1 MSELKKDQLG
11 NRAPCLDRLQKEALK
26 CLEGFPSKVTDMN
39 NIIEIYSPTSIKS
52 GTTDV
57 ATINK
62 FPEPTSISSTVGEYD
77 ITSSPD
83 VQVKLG
89 KSHFD
94 LASLTSYYSMTT
106 AHNERNGRSGRHGIN
121 KRRYYRIRRGGLGSS
136 TSRRHPAAL
145 GQLITF
151 IANKFA
157 ICTRNI
163 VITPSWYLME
173 RIIAIFFR
181 RRELKNVQ
189 CGPCADWSSSL
200 SACVT
205 SIKEDNT
212 IVGNFVSAMR
222 PVAVQLITDTTI

>member
-83 VQVKLG
+83 VQ
-89 KSHFD
+89 
-94 LASLTSYYSMTT
+94 ASLTSYYSMTT

-181 RRELKNVQ
+181 R
-189 CGPCADWSSSL
+189 
-200 SACVT
+200 
-205 SIKEDNT
+205 
-212 IVGNFVSAMR
+212 
-222 PVAVQLITDTTI
+222 